1 MDKDT
6 QKSLI
11 LGVGAVAGGW
21 GGAVA
26 AGRIGAA
33 YGYKFGPMGT
43 VAGAAVGALLG
54 LGLCKMLMP
63 DAGEQTLEDIEGEFE
78 VAMDESA

>member
-54 LGLCKMLMP
+54 LSLCKMLLP
-63 DAGEQTLEDIEGEFE
+63 EVEQTLEDIEGEFE
-78 VAMDESA
+78 VAMEESA

>member
-1 MDKDT
+1 MDSNT
-6 QKSLI
+6 QKALI

-26 AGRIGAA
+26 MARIGAA
-33 YGYKFGPMGT
+33 YGLRLGPIGT

-54 LGLCKMLMP
+54 VGLCKMFLP
-63 DAGEQTLEDIEGEFE
+63 EIDSTLDDIQGEFE
-78 VAMDESA
+78 VEEDL

>member
-1 MDKDT
+1 MNNDT

-21 GGAVA
+21 AGAVA

-54 LGLCKMLMP
+54 LSLCKMMMP
-63 DAGEQTLEDIEGEFE
+63 EAEQTLEDIEGEFE